1 MILQKKPLW
10 HFHATWSGRMPK
22 VAPVKVLEVGV
33 SGFGGGGGG
42 TFGDGV
48 SGFIGCDMM
57 GGDDGLDLVCLLRV
71 LMMMVMVQ
79 LMNKMEM
86 MNKTMMTKKRVAE
99 FMDWVEE
106 RRW

>member
-33 SGFGGGGGG
+33 SGFGGGGGGG

-79 LMNKMEM
+79 LMNKM
-86 MNKTMMTKKRVAE
+86 MMTKKRVAE
-99 FMDWVEE
+99 FMD
-106 RRW
+106 